1 VPRLRLLVA
10 LLSIGLAAI
19 TWAWTV
25 ADLHAWRQHSVL
37 DSRGVTTTATVL
49 SYSYDPAGGDP
60 GGWTTD
66 RVSFTTA
73 GGTAVVATVGHHD
86 PGAEQASRV
95 LDVTYDPR
103 HPTLARA
110 AHYVD
115 DADDPANA
123 VVGAVLAAG
132 FSAFAALLT
141 SRVVTRRPYRRI
153 GGRAGEV
160 IPTGAHRDMRALLS
174 IPRSDRA
181 VRARVPVQADHVI
194 GCSPASGLRQE
205 PASEGDRSGR
215 SSEDTVFERPGS
227 NQCDVSV
234 RVDLRPRSIRTK
246 GQAEVGILIVKRQIY
261 TLVEM

>member
-10 LLSIGLAAI
+10 LLFIGLAAF
-19 TWAWTV
+19 TWAWTF

-86 PGAEQASRV
+86 PCTEQASRM

-132 FSAFAALLT
+132 LSAFATLLT
-141 SRVVTRRPYRRI
+141 SRVVTRPY
-153 GGRAGEV
+153 
-160 IPTGAHRDMRALLS
+160 
-174 IPRSDRA
+174 
-181 VRARVPVQADHVI
+181 ADY
-194 GCSPASGLRQE
+194 A
-205 PASEGDRSGR
+205 
-215 SSEDTVFERPGS
+215 
-227 NQCDVSV
+227 
-234 RVDLRPRSIRTK
+234 
-246 GQAEVGILIVKRQIY
+246 
-261 TLVEM
+261 